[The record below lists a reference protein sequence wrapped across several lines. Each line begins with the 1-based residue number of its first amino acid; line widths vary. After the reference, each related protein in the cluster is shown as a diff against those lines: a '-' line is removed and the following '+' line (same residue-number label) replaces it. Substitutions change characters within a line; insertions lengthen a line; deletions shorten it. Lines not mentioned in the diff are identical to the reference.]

1 MAADVTQPLRRETG
15 ETLRAAVAYLG
26 RPRSEGETMNDSG
39 LDEFECRKAFS
50 DLGAVIAG
58 TRLASITDATV
69 QSLQRL
75 ATGAG
80 ESGVTVYVSDRQDAR
95 GPHPRVDSVRFSD
108 ASLPATDLQASIE
121 ADGHAISFGWQA
133 PVADVVNLF
142 FDLDVERLPFEEAVR
157 ATAAKHLAAVPKT
170 SHRKRVGRRS

>member
-1 MAADVTQPLRRETG
+1 MD
-15 ETLRAAVAYLG
+15 
-26 RPRSEGETMNDSG
+26 DSG
-39 LDEFECRKAFS
+39 LDEFECRKAFG

-58 TRLASITDATV
+58 TRLASITEATV

-75 ATGAG
+75 AKGAG
-80 ESGVTVYVSDRQDAR
+80 ETGVAVYVSDRQDAR
-95 GPHPRVDSVRFSD
+95 GLHPRVDSVRFSD

-121 ADGHAISFGWQA
+121 AGAQAISFGWQA

-157 ATAAKHLAAVPKT
+157 ATTAKRLAAVPKT
-170 SHRKRVGRRS
+170 SHRKRTGRRS

>member
-1 MAADVTQPLRRETG
+1 MD
-15 ETLRAAVAYLG
+15 
-26 RPRSEGETMNDSG
+26 DSG
-39 LDEFECRKAFS
+39 LDESEYKKAFS
-50 DLGAVIAG
+50 NLGAVIAG

-69 QSLQRL
+69 KSLQSL
-75 ATGAG
+75 AKGAG
-80 ESGVTVYVSDRQDAR
+80 ESGVAVYVSDRQDAR
-95 GPHPRVDSVRFSD
+95 GLHPRVDSVRFSD
-108 ASLPATDLQASIE
+108 GNLPATDLQASIE

-157 ATAAKHLAAVPKT
+157 ATTAKRLAAVSKT